1 MRLYYRFG
9 YININILC
17 WGDTMRNIF
26 KTKSISDLIQETRG
40 EKSLNKVLGAFE
52 LTMLGVG
59 AIVGAGIFV
68 ITGVAA
74 ANFSGPALILSFIVS
89 GLACAFAALCYAEFS
104 SVVPVA
110 GSAYTYGYAALGEVW
125 AWIIGWD
132 LILEYT
138 VSIGTVAIGWS
149 GYVDSI
155 LRSIGINL
163 PGQLLKSPFEGG
175 IMNLPAIIIV
185 LAIGLLLIKG
195 VSQSAKLNNIVVAI
209 KLTVIALFVIL
220 AFGHVKTSN
229 WHPFMPY
236 GWGGVFQGAAYV
248 FFAYIGFDAVSTA
261 AEEVKDAKK
270 DLPKGIIFSLLIC
283 TIIYMVVSLFLTGVV
298 PYYKYKGVSAPV
310 AFALQQIGINWGSVL
325 VSVGALFGLTSVLLV
340 MMFGQTRI
348 FFAMSRD
355 GLLPKFLGEVNKKTK
370 TPITSTVIVSIAA
383 AIISGFL
390 PIGIVSEL
398 TNIGTLAAFI
408 IVSIGVVV
416 LRKNRPDLERPFK
429 CPLVPVVP
437 AAAVVFC
444 GYLIYKLNLAT
455 QLRFVIWFALG
466 LVVYFL
472 YGMRHSTMNKEEK
485 KAS

>member
-1 MRLYYRFG
+1 MK
-9 YININILC
+9 NA
-17 WGDTMRNIF
+17 F
-26 KTKSISDLIQETRG
+26 KTKSISALVKETKG
-40 EKSLNKVLGAFE
+40 EKSLSKVLGAFE

-74 ANFSGPALILSFIVS
+74 ANFSGPALIISFIVS

-104 SVVPVA
+104 SIVPVA
-110 GSAYTYGYAALGEVW
+110 GSAYTYGYAALGEIW

-149 GYVDSI
+149 GYADNI
-155 LRSIGINL
+155 LKGIGISL
-163 PGQLLKSPFEGG
+163 PSAFLKSPFEGG
-175 IMNLPAIIIV
+175 VVNLPAVIIV
-185 LAIGLLLIKG
+185 LAIGLLLIRG
-195 VSQSAKLNNIVVAI
+195 VSQSAKLNNIVVCI
-209 KLTVIALFVIL
+209 KLAVIVLFVIL
-220 AFGHVKTSN
+220 AVGHVKTSN

-283 TIIYMVVSLFLTGVV
+283 TVIYMIVSLVLTGVV
-298 PYYKYKGVSAPV
+298 PYFKYKGVSAPV
-310 AFALQQIGINWGSVL
+310 AFALQQIGINWGSAL

-355 GLLPKFLGEVNKKTK
+355 GLLPKFLGDVNKKTK
-370 TPITSTVIVSIAA
+370 TPITSTLIVSVAA

-390 PIGIVSEL
+390 PIGVVSEL

-416 LRKNRPDLERPFK
+416 LRKNRPDIQRPFK

-437 AAAVVFC
+437 GAAVVFC
-444 GYLIYKLNLAT
+444 GYLIYKLNAAT
-455 QLRFVIWFALG
+455 QIRFVLWFLLG
-466 LVVYFL
+466 LIVYFA
-472 YGMRHSTMNKEEK
+472 YGARHSTMNNEESEK
-485 KAS
+485 VS

>member
-1 MRLYYRFG
+1 M
-9 YININILC
+9 NNV
-17 WGDTMRNIF
+17 F
-26 KTKSISDLIQETRG
+26 KTKAIESLVKETKG

-89 GLACAFAALCYAEFS
+89 GFACAFAALCYAEFAS
-104 SVVPVA
+104 IVPVA
-110 GSAYTYGYAALGEVW
+110 GSAYTYGYAALGEIW

-149 GYVDSI
+149 GYADNI
-155 LRSIGINL
+155 LKSLGISL
-163 PGQLLKSPFEGG
+163 PNNLLKSPFEGG
-175 IMNLPAIIIV
+175 IVNLPAVIIV

-195 VSQSAKLNNIVVAI
+195 VSQSAKLNNIIVFI
-209 KLTVIALFVIL
+209 KLSVIVLFIVL
-220 AFGHVKTSN
+220 AVGHVKTSN

-236 GWGGVFQGAAYV
+236 GWNGVFQGAAYV

-261 AEEVKDAKK
+261 AEEVKDARK

-283 TIIYMVVSLFLTGVV
+283 TVVYIIVSLILTGVV
-298 PYYKYKGVSAPV
+298 PYFKYKGVSAPV
-310 AFALQQIGINWGSVL
+310 AFALQQIGINWGAAL

-348 FFAMSRD
+348 FFAMARD
-355 GLLPKFLGEVNKKTK
+355 GLLPKFLGNVNKNTK
-370 TPITSTVIVSIAA
+370 TPITSTVIVAVAA

-408 IVSIGVVV
+408 IVSIGVIV
-416 LRKNRPDLERPFK
+416 LRKNRPDIERPFK
-429 CPLVPVVP
+429 CPFVP
-437 AAAVVFC
+437 AVPIAAVVFC
-444 GYLIYKLNLAT
+444 GYLICKLTDAT
-455 QLRFVIWFALG
+455 KLRFVVWFLLG
-466 LVVYFL
+466 LIVYFL
-472 YGMRHSTMNKEEK
+472 YGAKHSTMNNEEEEK
-485 KAS
+485 EKVSAQ

>member
-1 MRLYYRFG
+1 M
-9 YININILC
+9 NNA
-17 WGDTMRNIF
+17 F
-26 KTKSISDLIQETRG
+26 KTKAIDALVKETKG

-89 GLACAFAALCYAEFS
+89 GLACAFAALCYAEFAS
-104 SVVPVA
+104 IVPVA

-149 GYVDSI
+149 GYADSI
-155 LRSIGINL
+155 LKSIGVSL
-163 PGQLLKSPFEGG
+163 PSSLLKSPFEGG
-175 IMNLPAIIIV
+175 IVNLPAVIIV

-195 VSQSAKLNNIVVAI
+195 VSQSATLNNIVVII
-209 KLTVIALFVIL
+209 KLAVITLFVIL
-220 AFGHVKTSN
+220 AVGHVKTSN

-236 GWGGVFQGAAYV
+236 GWSGVFQGAAYV

-261 AEEVKDAKK
+261 AEEVRDAKR

-283 TIIYMVVSLFLTGVV
+283 TVIYMIVSLVLTGVV
-298 PYYKYKGVSAPV
+298 PYFKYKGVSAPV
-310 AFALQQIGINWGSVL
+310 AFALQQIGINWGSAL

-355 GLLPKFLGEVNKKTK
+355 GLLPKFLGDVNKKTR
-370 TPITSTVIVSIAA
+370 TPITSTVIVAVAA
-383 AIISGFL
+383 SIISGFL

-408 IVSIGVVV
+408 IVSIGVIV
-416 LRKNRPDLERPFK
+416 LRKNRPDIERPFK
-429 CPLVPVVP
+429 CPFVPVVP
-437 AAAVVFC
+437 IAAVVFC
-444 GYLIYKLNLAT
+444 GYLIFKLNFAT
-455 QLRFVIWFALG
+455 QLRFIVWFLLG

-472 YGMRHSTMNKEEK
+472 YGARHSTMNNEEEVSAK
-485 KAS
+485 

>member
-1 MRLYYRFG
+1 MK
-9 YININILC
+9 NV
-17 WGDTMRNIF
+17 F
-26 KTKSISDLIQETRG
+26 KTKSISDLVKETKG
-40 EKSLNKVLGAFE
+40 DKSLSKVLGTFE

-104 SVVPVA
+104 SIVPVA
-110 GSAYTYGYAALGEVW
+110 GSAYTYGYAALGEIW

-132 LILEYT
+132 LVLEYT

-149 GYVDSI
+149 GYADNI
-155 LRSIGINL
+155 LKGIGISL
-163 PGQLLKSPFEGG
+163 PTSLLASPFEGG
-175 IMNLPAIIIV
+175 VVNLPAVIIV
-185 LAIGLLLIKG
+185 LAIGMLLIGG

-209 KLTVIALFVIL
+209 KLTVIVLFIIL
-220 AFGHVKTSN
+220 AVGHVKTSN

-236 GWGGVFQGAAYV
+236 GWNGVFQGAAYV

-270 DLPKGIIFSLLIC
+270 DLPRGIIFSLLIC
-283 TIIYMVVSLFLTGVV
+283 TVIYIIVSLILTGVV

-310 AFALQQIGINWGSVL
+310 AYALQQIGINWGSAL

-355 GLLPKFLGEVNKKTK
+355 GLLPKFLGQVNEKTK
-370 TPITSTVIVSIAA
+370 TPIKSTVIVSVAA

-408 IVSIGVVV
+408 IVSIGVIV
-416 LRKNRPDLERPFK
+416 LRKNRPDIERPFK
-429 CPLVPVVP
+429 CPLVPIIP
-437 AAAVVFC
+437 IAAVVFC
-444 GYLIYKLNLAT
+444 GYLIFKLNIET
-455 QLRFVIWFALG
+455 QLRFIIWFLIG
-466 LVVYFL
+466 MVVYFG
-472 YGMRHSTMNKEEK
+472 YGVRHSTMKDKEEER
-485 KAS
+485 AS